1 MSTDAGRFL
10 STALRRVILPLA
22 LLTAVMIS
30 LGLLITKSLA
40 HTWPF
45 TIEDQVNRT
54 LFADRNLTW
63 DTVTNAICILANTP
77 LIIAVTALA
86 AGAMWLVYK
95 RWREP
100 LFIVAVVSAS
110 SLVFLLTTLAIER
123 QRPAVPR
130 LDVSPPTSSFP
141 SGHVASSL
149 ALYGGIA
156 LVLTLPARRK
166 APKARWWLAL
176 FAIPV
181 AVAISRVYRGMH
193 HPSDVIAS
201 FVVGLSCLWM
211 MRGAILQ
218 PATEPSAAVH
228 ARSVSGEM

>member
-1 MSTDAGRFL
+1 MSTESGRFL

-30 LGLLITKSLA
+30 LGLLITKSLVY
-40 HTWPF
+40 TWPF

-54 LFADRNLTW
+54 LFADRTPTW
-63 DTVTNAICILANTP
+63 DIVTNAICILANTP
-77 LIIAVTALA
+77 VIIAVTTLA
-86 AGAMWLVYK
+86 AGAMWLIYK

-123 QRPAVPR
+123 QRPAVPH

-141 SGHVASSL
+141 SGHVTSSL
-149 ALYGGIA
+149 GLYGGIVLVVA
-156 LVLTLPARRK
+156 LHARRT
-166 APKARWWLAL
+166 AARALWWIVL

-181 AVAISRVYRGMH
+181 AVAISRLYRGMH
-193 HPSDVIAS
+193 HPSDVIGS

-211 MRGAILQ
+211 MRRAILQ
-218 PATEPSAAVH
+218 DATEPSAAAH
-228 ARSVSGEM
+228 PQPLPS

>member
-1 MSTDAGRFL
+1 MSTDTRRFL
-10 STALRRVILPLA
+10 SIALRRIILPIA

-30 LGLLITKSLA
+30 LGLLITKSLV

-54 LFADRNLTW
+54 LFADRTPIW
-63 DTVTNAICILANTP
+63 DIVTNAICVLANTP
-77 LIIAVTALA
+77 VIIAVTALV
-86 AGAMWLVYK
+86 AGVMWIAYK

-100 LFIVAVVSAS
+100 LFIVAVVSAA
-110 SLVFLLTTLAIER
+110 SLVFLLTTLVIGR
-123 QRPAVPR
+123 QRPAVPH

-141 SGHVASSL
+141 SGHVATSI

-156 LVLTLPARRK
+156 LVLTLSARRK
-166 APKARWWLAL
+166 ASRALWWLAL

-181 AVAISRVYRGMH
+181 AVAISRLYRGMH

-211 MRGAILQ
+211 MRRAILQ
-218 PATEPSAAVH
+218 HATEPDAA
-228 ARSVSGEM
+228 APLQPSPS